1 MLFQLMDNKTDC
13 AGTYF
18 DGHFIRDKIPEG
30 ITKTWSYSD
39 HLFGRDIDY
48 AHLLVSGRS
57 IDEVCPEFLRER
69 WGTAKNLLKAHFKG
83 FSTAQINLEDV
94 CFYDL
99 VPQKHLQHYF
109 DTKNE
114 ITKWVIENV

>member
-18 DGHFIRDKIPEG
+18 DGHFIWDKIPEG

-48 AHLLVSGRS
+48 AQLIVGGKT
-57 IDEVCPEFLRER
+57 IADICPEHLKTQWLRAED
-69 WGTAKNLLKAHFKG
+69 LLKSHFKG
-83 FSTAQINLEDV
+83 IRTAGINLEDV
-94 CFYDL
+94 CFYDV

-109 DTKNE
+109 
-114 ITKWVIENV
+114 